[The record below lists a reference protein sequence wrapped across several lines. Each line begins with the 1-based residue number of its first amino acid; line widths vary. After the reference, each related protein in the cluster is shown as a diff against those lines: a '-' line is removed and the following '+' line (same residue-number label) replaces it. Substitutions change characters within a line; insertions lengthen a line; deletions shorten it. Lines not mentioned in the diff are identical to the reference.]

1 MKKHITFLLALSLL
15 TVPVVAQPSD
25 THYSSLNGL
34 SSKALFDA
42 VHSAACQGYKS
53 LGYDG
58 LFTAYPQTDSKD
70 GKIWDMYSNCDFAYT
85 NKCGNFSVECD
96 CYNRE
101 HSIPKSWWGGST
113 ANQGCDI
120 FHLLPTDGKVNGM
133 RSNYP
138 YGEVA
143 NATYTSKNGSKLGSS
158 SLSGYSGRVFE
169 PIDEYKGDIARGIL
183 GAMTKWKGS
192 WTQGNGSST
201 FNGIYEEANNFGLTA
216 YGVALLLKWHRE
228 DPVSQKERDRNN
240 GIQNTQGNRNPFI
253 DYPCLVEYLWGTHKG
268 ETFYLSQV
276 LSAYDSS
283 FDTTDPTGC
292 SCSTEPRILQP
303 TQGVLYDMGSVQI
316 GNTTTK
322 TFTVKGANLTNGLT
336 LTLSGTN
343 SNCFTISPSTITAA
357 QAINGQPVAVIYNP
371 AEEGTHTAQLN
382 IASAECTTVTI
393 TLSAKCVS
401 GTIDPD
407 DPDTPTG
414 DGDYVKVTKAL
425 DDYSGTYL
433 IVYEDGNVCF
443 NAAGNV
449 TATGNKLDVT
459 ITDNTILATTEIDAA
474 AVRILP
480 TSTAYAIQLPN
491 AQYIGSNATKGNLTL
506 YSAEQPQNISVLNG
520 TATIKAANNTVLR
533 YNSDVKCFRYYQSG
547 QQSISLF
554 RKSTSTATDEQ
565 VKTDLLV
572 HYSVQNGILRVTTE
586 QPAQILLYDVMG
598 RLIDLQPQATL
609 YEKNLPQ
616 GFYLLRVNDHTERVL
631 VP

>member
-1 MKKHITFLLALSLL
+1 MKKHITFLSALLLL
-15 TVPVVAQPSD
+15 TASVVAQPSD
-25 THYSSLNGL
+25 THYASLNGL
-34 SSKALFDA
+34 SGKALFEA
-42 VHSAACQGYKS
+42 VHSAVCQGYRS

-58 LFTAYPQTDSKD
+58 LFSAYQRTDSKD
-70 GKIWDMYSNCDFAYT
+70 GKIWDMYSNCDFAYSDRCD
-85 NKCGNFSVECD
+85 NYSSECD

-101 HSIPKSWWGGST
+101 HSIPQSWWGGGT
-113 ANQGCDI
+113 GNQGCDI

-143 NATYTSKNGSKLGSS
+143 NATYTSGNGSKLGSS
-158 SLSGYSGRVFE
+158 ALSGYSGRVFE
-169 PIDEYKGDIARGIL
+169 PIDEYKGDFARGIL
-183 GAMTKWKGS
+183 GAMTKWKGT

-201 FNGIYEEANNFGLTA
+201 FNGKYEEANNFGLTS
-216 YGVALLLKWHRE
+216 YGVTLLLKWHRE

-253 DYPCLVEYLWGTHKG
+253 DYPCLVEYLWGNHKG

-292 SCSTEPRILQP
+292 TCSSEPRIVQP
-303 TQGVLYDMGSVQI
+303 TQGVIYDMGSTQI
-316 GNTTTK
+316 GNTITK
-322 TFTVKGANLTNGLT
+322 TFTVKGANLTTGLT
-336 LTLSGTN
+336 LSLSGTN
-343 SNCFTISPSTITAA
+343 SNCFTVSPSAVTAE
-357 QAINGQPVAVIYNP
+357 QAINGQPVAVIYTP
-371 AEEGTHTAQLN
+371 AEEGTHTAQLS
-382 IASAECTTVTI
+382 IASAECTTVTM
-393 TLSAKCVS
+393 TLSAKCTS

-414 DGDYVKVTKAL
+414 DGDYVKVMNAL

-433 IVYEDGNVCF
+433 IVYEDANVCF

-449 TATGNKLDVT
+449 TATENTLDVT
-459 ITDNTILATTEIDAA
+459 ITDNTIEATTEIDAA

-480 TSTAYAIQLPN
+480 TSSAYAIQLPN
-491 AQYIGSNATKGNLTL
+491 AKYIGSSGTKGNLTQ
-506 YSAEQPQNISVLNG
+506 YAAEQPQNISVLNG
-520 TATIKAANNTVLR
+520 TATIKAANNTYLR
-533 YNSDVKCFRYYQSG
+533 YNTSGTCFRYYQSG

-565 VKTDLLV
+565 AKTDRWGQC
-572 HYSVQNGILRVTTE
+572 SVQNGILRITTV

-616 GFYLLRVNDHTERVL
+616 GFYLLRVNDHTERIL